1 MNSFWPFLSDCAF
14 GVARVQ
20 AHRLFDLAH
29 LFGKRSTFVLDI
41 VMANKVVDPSDNLV

>member
-20 AHRLFDLAH
+20 AHRLFDLAR
-29 LFGKRSTFVLDI
+29 LSGNRNTFVLDV
-41 VMANKVVDPSDNLV
+41 VMANKVVNPCDNLV